1 LKSKKTSCP
10 GANGLSDAD
19 KSKLRAIAAK
29 ALPASLRCRIPPE
42 SANAGGMREF
52 KTVEGLVVVT
62 NDAKMSGGAEKI
74 DDGRHGN
81 SLGDRDEARVEAR
94 GTAFRFHAFR
104 PYTVPGAVRR
114 FQRRWI
120 RYARPYPMAAAI
132 NNAAT
137 GCSAANWRA

>member
-1 LKSKKTSCP
+1 MICSRVV
-10 GANGLSDAD
+10 GRG
-19 KSKLRAIAAK
+19 
-29 ALPASLRCRIPPE
+29 E

-94 GTAFRFHAFR
+94 GTAFPLPRFPPLHGSRSGSPISA
-104 PYTVPGAVRR
+104 PVDQISETVPYGRCY
-114 FQRRWI
+114 Q
-120 RYARPYPMAAAI
+120 
-132 NNAAT
+132 
-137 GCSAANWRA
+137 